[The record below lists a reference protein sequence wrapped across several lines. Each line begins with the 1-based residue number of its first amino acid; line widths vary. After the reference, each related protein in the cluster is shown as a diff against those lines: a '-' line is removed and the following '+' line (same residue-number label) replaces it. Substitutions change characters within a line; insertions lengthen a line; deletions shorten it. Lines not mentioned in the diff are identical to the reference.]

1 MAAVTEEL
9 EEVKEP
15 PLQESVLHMEITLLP
30 WSNRRGNRRW
40 WRRRRRRRKRR
51 RRRRRV
57 KVYILYNTGGS
68 PPALRQILKTPID
81 EYKSSDA
88 CLPTYNISK
97 FFS

>member
-1 MAAVTEEL
+1 MVAVTEEL

-51 RRRRRV
+51 NRRRMRKRRR
-57 KVYILYNTGGS
+57 KRRRKGGG
-68 PPALRQILKTPID
+68 
-81 EYKSSDA
+81 
-88 CLPTYNISK
+88 CLDNGNK
-97 FFS
+97 F